1 LGIALGEVPDG
12 NTHVSGIDL
21 DHVFDGGDVDP
32 RAMEILAEGDC
43 YAELSPSGEG
53 LHILGTGDVGHADV
67 KSGAVGLEIYSGARY
82 FTVTGDVFKRGPL
95 SDLSETASL
104 ARTLFHG
111 EEPSRSRVPHPERK
125 PLRGLSRVVWT
136 QERSKVV
143 AMLPYLDPEEYDVW
157 LRVGMAIHK
166 ACAGNESGFDLWHRW
181 SAGQLTVQPPDNYKG
196 ISDCRHRWRSFGRR
210 RGRLVTLG
218 TLVAMAR
225 ARGFACR

>member
-21 DHVFDGGDVDP
+21 DHVIDGEDIDP
-32 RAMEILAEGDC
+32 RALEIITKSHC
-43 YAELSPSGEG
+43 YVERSPSGEG
-53 LHILGTGDVGHADV
+53 LHILGTSNVGHADV

-95 SDLSETASL
+95 TDLLETASL
-104 ARTLFHG
+104 ARKLFHRK
-111 EEPSRSRVPHPERK
+111 ELPRSRVPRPEGK
-125 PLRGLSRVVWT
+125 HLRGLSRVVWT
-136 QERSKVV
+136 QERRRVV
-143 AMLPYLDPEEYDVW
+143 AMLPYLDPAEYDVW

-166 ACAGNESGFDLWHRW
+166 ASAGNESGFDLWHRW
-181 SAGQLTVQPPDNYKG
+181 SAGQRTGQPPDNYKG
-196 ISDCRHRWRSFGRR
+196 ISDCRNRWRSFGRR